1 MARRLIGLDIGTNAV
16 TIAEVTAG
24 NPPRLDMFAQV
35 ALPRDAMREGEVA
48 DAAAITDAVTRLRTE
63 VGLKKVPVRIGIASP
78 RVVVRQVE
86 MPVMTR
92 DELMSALQFQAGD
105 LIPIP
110 IEEAVLDF
118 AILGTSAAA
127 PESGAEPTMQVLLVA
142 AYEATIAKLV
152 SAIEAGGLD
161 VGAVD
166 LIPLALTR
174 ALARP
179 VDAMVTAGAGGVDME
194 DAPGAEGI
202 VSFGGGVT
210 AIAVHEGGIPQ
221 FVRVLGNGGRELTD
235 AIATDLGVPPET
247 AEALKR
253 ALANPAPDEMVA
265 RARTSIDR
273 PLSVLLDEV
282 RSSIDYYRNQPGS
295 AQLRRVVV
303 TGGSAQLPGLPE
315 RLAALVG
322 VPVEPAY
329 MHDLLRIGDIG
340 FAPEEL
346 PRLEPYLPAPVGLA
360 LGGANLGTVID
371 LRPKHRKSSSRSRG
385 RIDQRAIAAAA
396 VAIIALGGLTYM
408 AHGAEKSAQKKNASA
423 QAAEKKLRSQI
434 YYAQQGTASAGSSSA
449 AALKAEVVSVLGQ
462 DVAWPAILG
471 NVALQLPPGV
481 HLKSFTGTHTIP
493 AAAGTDGHAGKA
505 RPLGLIDRCRR
516 SRGLTCRGRRLRRCR
531 RSGRHRNDDGQ
542 RTRPACGDGV
552 ARFAAGRRGPLR
564 ALDDVGDRDCS
575 RCDQRRLGDVQHHR
589 FPRFDG
595 SRAPA
600 RDLLQGVEVQVK
612 TKNILVGALVVAL
625 VGMLWYRVVYSPMQ
639 SKTSKANTAAHDA
652 DTQSANLRQTLK
664 SSEANKTKSKAAS
677 TQSLLAATPADPA
690 EAAFLRS
697 IEAIRIDS
705 GAAWQTISPSTPA
718 PNTGGTSIT
727 VAITVSGTE
736 AQVARYLD
744 GLMALKRIFVID
756 NVAIAPGGS
765 TAPAGSAVSVHAGAL
780 FSGDL
785 QQVSITGRIF
795 TSSPAPSSTG
805 TGAVGNTAP
814 VTGAPAPTGAAGS
827 QTGTVNG

>member
-48 DAAAITDAVTRLRTE
+48 DVAAITDAVARLRTE
-63 VGLKKVPVRIGIASP
+63 VGLKKVPVRVGIASP

-110 IEEAVLDF
+110 IEDAVLDF
-118 AILGTSAAA
+118 AILGTSAAT
-127 PESGAEPTMQVLLVA
+127 PDSGAEPTMQVLLVA

-152 SAIEAGGLD
+152 SAIEAGGLE

-179 VDAMVTAGAGGVDME
+179 IGSLVTAGAGGAVE
-194 DAPGAEGI
+194 EAPGAEGI

-371 LRPKHRKSSSRSRG
+371 LRPRHRKSATTKRG
-385 RIDQRAIAAAA
+385 RFDQRLVAAAA
-396 VAIIALGGLTYM
+396 VAVVALGGLTYM
-408 AHGAEKSAQKKNASA
+408 AHSSEASAQKKSDAA
-423 QAAEKKLRSQI
+423 QAAEKKLRSQL
-434 YYAQQGTASAGSSSA
+434 YYAQQAPVQSGTTSV
-449 AALKAEVVSVLGQ
+449 AALKNDVVTILAQ
-462 DVAWPAILG
+462 DVQWQPLISDLG
-471 NVALQLPPGV
+471 LKLPPGV
-481 HLKSFTGTHTIP
+481 VLSSFSGTHTVAAIAAPVAPTTPVSTPTGSADSGSTTAVTVP
-493 AAAGTDGHAGKA
+493 AAPAAPTVNNVCAGLTAPLGTVTMAGTAPDVRAVAALLDSLRDDTDLTTVWVSSVHQTDATAGV
-505 RPLGLIDRCRR
+505 
-516 SRGLTCRGRRLRRCR
+516 
-531 RSGRHRNDDGQ
+531 
-542 RTRPACGDGV
+542 PASV
-552 ARFAAGRRGPLR
+552 TFALNA
-564 ALDDVGDRDCS
+564 
-575 RCDQRRLGDVQHHR
+575 
-589 FPRFDG
+589 
-595 SRAPA
+595 
-600 RDLLQGVEVQVK
+600 
-612 TKNILVGALVVAL
+612 
-625 VGMLWYRVVYSPMQ
+625 
-639 SKTSKANTAAHDA
+639 
-652 DTQSANLRQTLK
+652 TL
-664 SSEANKTKSKAAS
+664 
-677 TQSLLAATPADPA
+677 
-690 EAAFLRS
+690 
-697 IEAIRIDS
+697 
-705 GAAWQTISPSTPA
+705 
-718 PNTGGTSIT
+718 
-727 VAITVSGTE
+727 
-736 AQVARYLD
+736 
-744 GLMALKRIFVID
+744 
-756 NVAIAPGGS
+756 GS
-765 TAPAGSAVSVHAGAL
+765 TARGHRLETFFKESKCK
-780 FSGDL
+780 
-785 QQVSITGRIF
+785 
-795 TSSPAPSSTG
+795 
-805 TGAVGNTAP
+805 
-814 VTGAPAPTGAAGS
+814 
-827 QTGTVNG
+827 

>member
-48 DAAAITDAVTRLRTE
+48 DEAAITDAVARLRTE
-63 VGLKKVPVRIGIASP
+63 VGLKKVPVRVGIASP

-110 IEEAVLDF
+110 IEDAVLDF
-118 AILGTSAAA
+118 AILGKSAAS
-127 PESGAEPTMQVLLVA
+127 ETGAEPTMQVLLVA
-142 AYEATIAKLV
+142 AYEATIVKLV
-152 SAIEAGGLD
+152 SAIEAGGLE
-161 VGAVD
+161 VGGVD

-179 VDAMVTAGAGGVDME
+179 VGALVVAGAGGGVE
-194 DAPGAEGI
+194 EAPGAEGI

-253 ALANPAPDEMVA
+253 ALANPGADEMVA

-295 AQLRRVVV
+295 APLRRVVV

-371 LRPKHRKSSSRSRG
+371 LRPKHRKSSTKSRG
-385 RIDQRAIAAAA
+385 RVDQRALAAAA
-396 VAIIALGGLTYM
+396 VAVIALGGLTYM
-408 AHGAEKSAQKKNASA
+408 AHSSQASANKKNAAA
-423 QAAEKKLRSQI
+423 QATEKKLRSQL
-434 YYAQQGTASAGSSSA
+434 YYAQQGPASPGSSSA
-449 AALKAEVVSVLGQ
+449 TALKAGVVSVLGQ
-462 DVAWPAILG
+462 DVAWPAIVSEVGLK
-471 NVALQLPPGV
+471 LPPGV
-481 HLKSFTGTHTIP
+481 HLTNFSGTHALTP
-493 AAAGTDGHAGKA
+493 AV
-505 RPLGLIDRCRR
+505 
-516 SRGLTCRGRRLRRCR
+516 
-531 RSGRHRNDDGQ
+531 
-542 RTRPACGDGV
+542 PAV
-552 ARFAAGRRGPLR
+552 
-564 ALDDVGDRDCS
+564 
-575 RCDQRRLGDVQHHR
+575 
-589 FPRFDG
+589 
-595 SRAPA
+595 
-600 RDLLQGVEVQVK
+600 
-612 TKNILVGALVVAL
+612 T
-625 VGMLWYRVVYSPMQ
+625 
-639 SKTSKANTAAHDA
+639 
-652 DTQSANLRQTLK
+652 
-664 SSEANKTKSKAAS
+664 
-677 TQSLLAATPADPA
+677 ATPAT
-690 EAAFLRS
+690 
-697 IEAIRIDS
+697 
-705 GAAWQTISPSTPA
+705 GTP
-718 PNTGGTSIT
+718 TGGTTSGATPTGATPT
-727 VAITVSGTE
+727 VATGVTTPPAATDICSGLLDPTGTVTMTGT
-736 AQVARYLD
+736 APNLPSVTALLD
-744 GLMALKRIFVID
+744 SLRNDTDLSVLWLSTATATAADATRGASVNFTISAAL
-756 NVAIAPGGS
+756 GS
-765 TAPAGSAVSVHAGAL
+765 TARGHRLETFFKESKCK
-780 FSGDL
+780 
-785 QQVSITGRIF
+785 
-795 TSSPAPSSTG
+795 
-805 TGAVGNTAP
+805 
-814 VTGAPAPTGAAGS
+814 
-827 QTGTVNG
+827 